1 MEDRLAVMKVSNYT
15 PAAKQRLEK
24 VREIMM
30 FKQVPVN
37 NNQLAV
43 VHAIFTQVTY
53 GGPQQ
58 QIMQVPLGQ
67 GKSHII
73 AALIAMFTQHRG
85 KC

>member
-1 MEDRLAVMKVSNYT
+1 MKVSNYT
-15 PAAKQRLEK
+15 PAAKHRLEK

-43 VHAIFTQVTY
+43 VHSIFTQVTY

-58 QIMQVPLGQ
+58 LIMQVPPGQ